1 MLQRELAALPVGFE
15 RGHRLS
21 MRGGG
26 HHLIWF
32 LGAAPRDEPRS
43 EKWEGALGKFV
54 GIARSDQEPFP
65 SPS

>member
-1 MLQRELAALPVGFE
+1 MLSVAALPVGFE

-26 HHLIWF
+26 PHLIWF
-32 LGAAPRDEPRS
+32 LGAAPRDELRS
-43 EKWEGALGKFV
+43 EKVGALGKFV

-65 SPS
+65 PS

>member
-1 MLQRELAALPVGFE
+1 MLIGDDAERELAALPVGFE

-32 LGAAPRDEPRS
+32 LGAARDELSR
-43 EKWEGALGKFV
+43 WLH
-54 GIARSDQEPFP
+54 
-65 SPS
+65 